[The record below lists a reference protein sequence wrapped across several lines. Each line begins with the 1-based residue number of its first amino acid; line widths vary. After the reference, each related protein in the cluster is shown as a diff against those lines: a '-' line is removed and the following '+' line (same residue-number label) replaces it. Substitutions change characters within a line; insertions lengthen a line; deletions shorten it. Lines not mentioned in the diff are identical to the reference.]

1 MIYGYVRVSTSKKDD
16 KGEFVQTFDLQ
27 RDALIDRGG
36 VQPENIYED
45 RISGAAE
52 SRPGLDALLSVVVEG
67 DSIVVWKLDRLG
79 RNARHLLQIA
89 EDLKERGVALRSVI
103 DGIDTTG
110 SMGGFV
116 LKILAAVAELERET
130 ISERVTAGIA
140 ASVRS
145 GGRLGRFPALS
156 PYQSKEVARRL
167 GAGESA
173 TQIARFQNI
182 AAGCLQHKQAHGGWC
197 LTWVFDAAFW
207 IGF

>member
-36 VQPENIYED
+36 VQPDHIYED

-52 SRPGLDALLSVVVEG
+52 SRPGLDALLSVVRSG

-103 DGIDTTG
+103 DGIDTSG

-145 GGRLGRFPALS
+145 GGRIGRFPALS
-156 PYQSKEVARRL
+156 QYQSKEVARRL

-173 TQIARFQNI
+173 TQIARDFRISRQAVYNI
-182 AAGCLQHKQAHGGWC
+182 SKRMVGA
-197 LTWVFDAAFW
+197 V
-207 IGF
+207 

>member
-52 SRPGLDALLSVVVEG
+52 SRPGLDALLSVVRSG

-79 RNARHLLQIA
+79 RNARHLLQVA
-89 EDLKERGVALRSVI
+89 EDLKARGVALRSVI
-103 DGIDTTG
+103 DGIDTSG

-145 GGRLGRFPALS
+145 GGRIGRFPALS
-156 PYQSKEVARRL
+156 LYQSKEVARRL

-173 TQIARFQNI
+173 TQIARDFRISRQAVYNI
-182 AAGCLQHKQAHGGWC
+182 SKRIAGA
-197 LTWVFDAAFW
+197 V
-207 IGF
+207 

>member
-145 GGRLGRFPALS
+145 GGRIGRFPALS

-173 TQIARFQNI
+173 TQIARDFRISRQAVYNI
-182 AAGCLQHKQAHGGWC
+182 SKRMAGG
-197 LTWVFDAAFW
+197 V
-207 IGF
+207 

>member
-1 MIYGYVRVSTSKKDD
+1 MIYGYVRVSTSKKDES
-16 KGEFVQTFDLQ
+16 GAFVQTFDLQ
-27 RDALIDRGG
+27 RDALVERGG
-36 VQPENIYED
+36 VLPENIYED

-52 SRPGLDALLSVVVEG
+52 SRPGLDALLSVVKEG

-89 EDLKERGVALRSVI
+89 EDLKARDVALRSVI
-103 DGIDTTG
+103 DGIDTSG
-110 SMGGFV
+110 NMGGFI

-145 GGRLGRFPALS
+145 GGRIGRLPALS

-167 GAGESA
+167 GDGESA
-173 TQIARFQNI
+173 TQIARDFRISRQAVYNI
-182 AAGCLQHKQAHGGWC
+182 SKRIAGA
-197 LTWVFDAAFW
+197 V
-207 IGF
+207 